1 MSTQEPAVYSK
12 VGSGIAASDFSTL
25 LQLGGRLTR
34 LEARNLDTAMPVSD
48 PQLQR
53 WLAVRNPYDAGRTVR
68 GTIVLSLPYL
78 HCYLVKTGDREPPVL
93 AAAGSLSSMLPI
105 GVRSG
110 TTLPV
115 GSSVLLFQSDAS
127 QLGYILCVIPEP
139 ALYLPTYI
147 QQGSRAEIR
156 KSAAYRS
163 IITSSEFGL
172 GVSPQTSGRP
182 IDGRQGEYSLLA
194 ETGVGL
200 FIDSFQS
207 FLRVNELCGVWF
219 NYFDNYTKLG
229 GGSLDIFSYAQHR
242 EDRADN
248 GELSQFTGHL
258 FYPYE
263 AIGAVALDVNPLQNN
278 TPEQV
283 ELEEYFAGAAVEPA
297 KAQQQP
303 VYRIQDYSGYLGH
316 GVRRYVAKPGQPP
329 DSLRSF
335 NTAESHADTGL
346 LQEVVSL
353 DGSYGLRSAK
363 GIIFAKQPVIPV
375 PMRKRAIGDP
385 QGDAANEQSDP
396 DARYAFNGIQDGQVV
411 HSAKEWKASPA
422 GELDSLKRVAGDL
435 DWAAQFFHWKAVFPF
450 AYHERDFHLPETSP
464 TNDLK
469 TEYVTGSYRQSYVD
483 TQPIELDVDE
493 RYGQT
498 LLYKLASHLQLTD
511 DGGIVLSD
519 GYGSRILMTGGQVRI
534 ESAGDIVLTSAARVV
549 SLAKDVILRAQE
561 NVDISAALRD
571 VRVKAE
577 NNLQLLGGNSGS
589 GGVLVESKGL
599 GTTQLYEQRSGN
611 DVRGSGITLL
621 AKGSSVNAVGEN
633 IYLRSGVSQTA
644 TVAGEIVLDA
654 AKGRGDINYRARQH
668 VLTASLGVSVLHVD
682 AEDNPTKLHF
692 FSANRTE
699 LPGETRVA
707 AGLTVQAGGLRVAE
721 SIVAGG
727 AIQTAGSLACRG
739 GAFAVGDT
747 TRSNIQSAIDSNVT
761 ANQQATENLLERE
774 QAQLTELFN
783 RTYSPLQ
790 PGSDELL
797 LNSIGFS
804 FRDTPEQAYGYDK
817 GGFKF
822 LETRWQQLARMG
834 AVSDSRAPWQEPP
847 VLYQGQSQQPWPGA
861 DNWEKP
867 GLSSF
872 LAYAGSA
879 EEPNQFAFIDPSL
892 GLVRPRDERQNK
904 LENPELANW
913 MPDVTCAVG
922 FTL

>member
-1 MSTQEPAVYSK
+1 M
-12 VGSGIAASDFSTL
+12 
-25 LQLGGRLTR
+25 
-34 LEARNLDTAMPVSD
+34 LDTAMPVSD

-53 WLAVRNPYDAGRTVR
+53 WLAVRSPYDAGRTVR

-93 AAAGSLSSMLPI
+93 ATAGSLSSMSPI

-110 TTLPV
+110 ITLPV
-115 GSSVLLFQSDAS
+115 GSSVLLFQNDAS
-127 QLGYILCVIPEP
+127 QLGYIICVIPEP

-156 KSAAYRS
+156 KSAAYRA
-163 IITSSEFGL
+163 IVTSSEFGL

-182 IDGRQGEYSLLA
+182 IDGRQGEYSLLT

-200 FIDSFQS
+200 FVDSFQS

-229 GGSLDIFSYAQHR
+229 GGSLDIFSYSQHR

-263 AIGAVALDVNPLQNN
+263 AAGAVNLNVNPFQENE
-278 TPEQV
+278 PEKV
-283 ELEEYFAGAAVEPA
+283 ELNEYFAGAAVEPA
-297 KAQQQP
+297 KSQQQP

-316 GVRRYVAKPGQPP
+316 GIRRYVARPGQPP

-335 NTAESHADTGL
+335 ATAEPYADTGL
-346 LQEVVSL
+346 LQEVISL

-385 QGDAANEQSDP
+385 QGDAADEQTSGEP
-396 DARYAFNGIQDGQVV
+396 RYAFSGIQDGQVV
-411 HSAKEWKASPA
+411 HIAREWKASPA
-422 GELDSLKRVAGDL
+422 GELDSLKRTAGDL

-450 AYHERDFHLPETSP
+450 AYHEQDFHLPETSP
-464 TNDLK
+464 AEQLK
-469 TEYVTGSYRQSYVD
+469 TEYVTGSYKQSYVD
-483 TQPIELDVDE
+483 TQPVELDVDE

-519 GYGSRILMTGGQVRI
+519 GYGSRILLTGGQVRI

-549 SLAKDVILRAQE
+549 SLAKDVILRAQD
-561 NVDISAALRD
+561 NVDISAALKD

-577 NNLQLLGGNSGS
+577 NNLQMLGGNSGR
-589 GGVLVESKGL
+589 GGVLLESKSI
-599 GTTQLYEQRSGN
+599 GTSQLYEQRSGN
-611 DVRGSGITLL
+611 EVAGSGITLL
-621 AKGSSVNAVGEN
+621 AKGSSVNAVGTN

-644 TVAGEIVLDA
+644 TVPGEIVLDA

-668 VLTASLGVSVLHVD
+668 VLTSRSGLSLLHVD
-682 AEDNPTKLHF
+682 AEDSPTSLHF
-692 FSANRTE
+692 FSANLTD
-699 LPGETRVA
+699 LPGRTNVA
-707 AGLTVQAGGLRVAE
+707 DGLSVQAGDLRVSR
-721 SIVAGG
+721 SILAGG

-747 TRSNIQSAIDSNVT
+747 TRSNIQSSIDST
-761 ANQQATENLLERE
+761 ATAAGQITRSLLESQ

-783 RTYSPLQ
+783 QIYSPLQ
-790 PGSDELL
+790 PGSDDLL

-804 FRDTPEQAYGYDK
+804 FRDTPNQPYGYDD

-834 AVSDSRAPWQEPP
+834 ATSIPRAPWQEPS
-847 VLYQGQSQQPWPGA
+847 VLYQGQTQQPWPGTA
-861 DNWEKP
+861 NWEDT
-867 GLSSF
+867 GQSAF
-872 LAYAGSA
+872 LAYAGST
-879 EEPNQFAFIDPSL
+879 EEPNKFDFIDPSA
-892 GLVRPRDERQNK
+892 GLVRLRDERQNK
-904 LENPELANW
+904 MESPELADW
-913 MPDVTCAVG
+913 VPDVTCAVG